1 MALDITKLQHNGYL
15 RPPHFDDAIA
25 VFNGESENSYT
36 AVSLTTAKAALKT
49 AIQTLI
55 NATSLSGGEKT
66 GLYNDCSTAIDAQ
79 ISNSYTINKTDVF
92 TEAKTQLKTAISADS
107 TNFGYIDNRCGGTG
121 RYPTN
126 RDTGTDDTTDKAC
139 PSCDQF
145 GGTATANT
153 PQSISWTVNTT
164 F

>member
-1 MALDITKLQHNGYL
+1 MALDISLILHNGYL
-15 RPPHFDDAIA
+15 RPTHLDDAVA
-25 VFNGESENSYT
+25 VFNGQTENSYT
-36 AVSLTTAKAALKT
+36 AVSLTTAKTTLK
-49 AIQTLI
+49 A
-55 NATSLSGGEKT
+55 
-66 GLYNDCSTAIDAQ
+66 AIDAIIDSGDSDAVKKANAQ
-79 ISNSYTINKTDVF
+79 AAVDANISNTYTINKTDVF
-92 TEAKTQLKTAISADS
+92 TEAKTQLKAAIAADS
-107 TNFGYIDNRCGGTG
+107 TNFSYLDNRCGGTG

-145 GGTATANT
+145 GRTSTANT